1 MSREVQTLYVA
12 EAEDGIRLDRW
23 FRRRWPHL
31 SNIQVQKMARSGQIR
46 VDGARMVAVNLSSAR
61 LDGASLAGADLRRA
75 VMVDADL
82 SRATLHGAQ
91 TKQADFTG
99 AQTSGARGLDP
110 ADLHAA

>member
-1 MSREVQTLYVA
+1 MIFFRHGNAELFVFTLQVRQH
-12 EAEDGIRLDRW
+12 RLFLPQLLLQAIHIPLLAADRLL
-23 FRRRWPHL
+23 PADL
-31 SNIQVQKMARSGQIR
+31 T
-46 VDGARMVAVNLSSAR
+46 GAVLR
-61 LDGASLAGADLRRA
+61 GADLTGADLRRA